1 VTHRCIHR
9 QADDLLQVL
18 LERNSP
24 RRPIIVG
31 HRTREPGW
39 LSKLQAAWKAGKSLP
54 ATATRVAH

>member
-39 LSKLQAAWKAGKSLP
+39 LSKLQAAWKVAAGDRQGTVL
-54 ATATRVAH
+54 RL